1 MGYRVF
7 IPRCNGIMRKERI
20 APKFP
25 RPLLILEQ
33 GQGKRLPCLGI
44 VTEGLEHLGSCRMI
58 QFAIDDS
65 LQV

>member
-1 MGYRVF
+1 
-7 IPRCNGIMRKERI
+7 MRKERI

-33 GQGKRLPCLGI
+33 GQGKRLPCSGI

>member
-1 MGYRVF
+1 MF
-7 IPRCNGIMRKERI
+7 IPRRKGLMRDERI

-33 GQGKRLPCLGI
+33 GQRESLPCSGI
-44 VTEGLEHLGSCRMI
+44 VTKGIEHLGSGRMI